1 MRTRSRPRAR
11 SASSEEDFDLGRI
24 GVNRMMEYLVEV
36 GALPATDPSG
46 SGVLP
51 QQPVDP
57 GSQVSVA
64 TIEALF
70 QRRSAS
76 RQHLSR
82 NQRLSQRLLQ
92 LRPLYRRQQGS
103 PHLNSLILPCLRE
116 ILSS

>member
-1 MRTRSRPRAR
+1 MGSPRRTRSRPRER

-24 GVNRMMEYLVEV
+24 GVTRMIEYLMDV

-57 GSQVSVA
+57 ASQVSVA
-64 TIEALF
+64 TIEALL
-70 QRRSAS
+70 QR
-76 RQHLSR
+76 LSR

-92 LRPLYRRQQGS
+92 LRPPHRLRQGS